1 VPPGNSYPPGKTS
14 TVARLRSVDLRY
26 GVRQSRAGRLRMVQ
40 VNSAC
45 CSQLLHLAWGRS
57 FGITMLAMM
66 GSLILHVPQVFVRNI
81 YGQELIVEIEGV
93 SPLAELQKR
102 VQSEWG
108 VSSLG

>member
-1 VPPGNSYPPGKTS
+1 
-14 TVARLRSVDLRY
+14 
-26 GVRQSRAGRLRMVQ
+26 
-40 VNSAC
+40 
-45 CSQLLHLAWGRS
+45 
-57 FGITMLAMM
+57 MLAMM